1 MRLSKYVNMIKKG
14 EYYVV
19 FHSHLGE
26 ACVVDQNIWTILKK
40 IDSYKLDI
48 DNKNVQEIVSEF
60 TNKGFIVEDDKN
72 YLKEIEEEIISNI
85 KTGAQIQTIQLIVSN
100 NCNFNCKYCF
110 EHSIYCS
117 PEREKSQNDISNKIM
132 DSEDAIDYIQ
142 KILQLI
148 CGRNVKRHLHIQFFG
163 GEPLT
168 NKDAIKAV
176 LHKFEDGVRYGVELS
191 YSIVTNGSLID
202 NEMAELFSKYNV
214 AVIVSFDNP
223 NKSDRIMKSGNN
235 SIDKTKEVLKIL
247 QRFDA
252 YVAFN
257 SVLSE
262 YTYDYFDTTIID
274 FAFENNVQE
283 VGIVLD
289 LNPDFYNKKDYKDI
303 AKKILD
309 IVDYGN
315 KRGILVSGYWMSTYL
330 SVLGHLEC
338 KKGFKTCSGT
348 GSQLSIEPNG
358 TIFSC
363 KGSSAYYGHVN
374 DLQGLL
380 EGEKYRR
387 YVARSVQNSPKCEGC
402 EISGFCSG
410 FCLGPLEQTYGDISH
425 IVEPYCDLM
434 RYLTESLLL
443 REESLDK
450 YEY

>member
-1 MRLSKYVNMIKKG
+1 M
-14 EYYVV
+14 
-19 FHSHLGE
+19 
-26 ACVVDQNIWTILKK
+26 
-40 IDSYKLDI
+40 
-48 DNKNVQEIVSEF
+48 
-60 TNKGFIVEDDKN
+60 
-72 YLKEIEEEIISNI
+72 
-85 KTGAQIQTIQLIVSN
+85 
-100 NCNFNCKYCF
+100 
-110 EHSIYCS
+110 
-117 PEREKSQNDISNKIM
+117 
-132 DSEDAIDYIQ
+132 
-142 KILQLI
+142 
-148 CGRNVKRHLHIQFFG
+148 
-163 GEPLT
+163 
-168 NKDAIKAV
+168 
-176 LHKFEDGVRYGVELS
+176 
-191 YSIVTNGSLID
+191 
-202 NEMAELFSKYNV
+202 
-214 AVIVSFDNP
+214 
-223 NKSDRIMKSGNN
+223 
-235 SIDKTKEVLKIL
+235 
-247 QRFDA
+247 
-252 YVAFN
+252 
-257 SVLSE
+257 
-262 YTYDYFDTTIID
+262 
-274 FAFENNVQE
+274 
-283 VGIVLD
+283 D